1 MKNTKIKF
9 LIAVNVALALNLF
22 LSACKKDFLEV
33 APTGQLTEAVLS
45 SKKGI
50 EGVLIGSYGMISGR
64 FNFFGGASNWANGSI
79 QGGEANKGTNAGD
92 FNDINPLQRF
102 ELQAT
107 ARVPSDRWGPPFEG
121 ISRAN
126 AVLKLLAATTD
137 PTVTDDDKKRI
148 SAEAHFLRAHFYF
161 QLKISFNNIPFIDE
175 TKTSEEAI
183 LIANDRDIW
192 PEIEADMLNAY
203 NNLPETQ
210 SAVGRANKWA
220 AAAYLGKIYLYQ
232 KKWAEA
238 KAKFDEVIANGKT
251 TGGLKYALLPNYAD
265 MFNAE
270 FDNHAESVFA
280 IQAAANTGS
289 TGNANYDLV
298 LNWPYNTGPEGP
310 GNCCGFFQPS
320 FELGNSFRVDAN
332 GLPLL
337 DGSYNNAGNEVKTD
351 QGILSSEAF
360 TPDAGNLDPRID
372 HSIGRRGIP
381 YLDWKDFPGA
391 DWIRDQAYAGPYA
404 PKKYIYYK
412 SQEGTFTDGSGWTR
426 GYPAMNVLIIRYAD
440 VLLMAAEAEVELGNL
455 EAARAL
461 VNQVRARAANP
472 ASWVKRADG
481 SNAANYV
488 IGQYNTP
495 WGDAPTARN
504 AVRFE
509 RKLELS
515 GEGHRFFDLVR
526 WGVAKDVM
534 NAYLAYEGAKL
545 PVALGGSTFTAN
557 QDEYFPIPQT
567 QIDRQA
573 GVLKQNPGY

>member
-1 MKNTKIKF
+1 MKNSKNKI
-9 LIAVNVALALNLF
+9 LIAVNIALVLNLF

-33 APTGQLTEAVLS
+33 SPTGQLTEEVLS

-50 EGVLIGSYGMISGR
+50 EGVLIGSYGMLSGR
-64 FNFFGGASNWANGSI
+64 GNFFGGASNWATGSI

-126 AVLKLLAATTD
+126 TVLKLLAATTD

-161 QLKISFNNIPFIDE
+161 ELKKSFNNVPFIDE
-175 TKTSEEAI
+175 SKTSEEAV

-192 PEIEADMLNAY
+192 PEIEADMKAAY
-203 NNLPETQ
+203 DNLPETQ
-210 SAVGRANKWA
+210 SAIGRANKWA
-220 AAAYLGKIYLYQ
+220 AAAYLGKIYLFQ

-238 KAKFDEVIANGKT
+238 KAKFDEVMANGKT
-251 TGGLKYALLPNYAD
+251 TGGLKYALLPNYPD

-280 IQAAANTGS
+280 VQAAANTGS
-289 TGNANYDLV
+289 VTNANADLV

-351 QGILSSEAF
+351 QGILSAEAF

-372 HSIGRRGIP
+372 FSIGRRGIP
-381 YLDWKDFPGA
+381 YLDWKDFPGT

-440 VLLMAAEAEVELGNL
+440 VLLMAAEAEVELGNF

-472 ASWVKRADG
+472 ASWVKKADG

-488 IGQYNTP
+488 IGLYNTP
-495 WGDAPTARN
+495 WGDAATARA

-515 GEGHRFFDLVR
+515 GEGLRFFDLVR
-526 WGVAKDVM
+526 WGVAADVM
-534 NAYLAYEGAKL
+534 NAYLNYEGAKL
-545 PVALGGSTFTAN
+545 PVALGGSNFTPN

-567 QIDRQA
+567 QLDRQA

>member
-1 MKNTKIKF
+1 MKNSKNKI
-9 LIAVNVALALNLF
+9 LIAVNIALVLNLF

-33 APTGQLTEAVLS
+33 SPTGQLTEEVLS

-50 EGVLIGSYGMISGR
+50 EGVLIGSYGMLSGR

-126 AVLKLLAATTD
+126 TVLKLLAATTD

-161 QLKISFNNIPFIDE
+161 ELKKSFNNVPFIDE
-175 TKTSEEAI
+175 SKTSEEAV

-192 PEIEADMLNAY
+192 PEIEADMKAAY
-203 NNLPETQ
+203 DNLPETQ
-210 SAVGRANKWA
+210 PAIGRANKWA

-238 KAKFDEVIANGKT
+238 KAKFDEVMANGKT
-251 TGGLKYALLPNYAD
+251 TGGLKYALLPNYPD

-280 IQAAANTGS
+280 VQAAANTGS

-351 QGILSSEAF
+351 QGVLSSEAF
-360 TPDAGNLDPRID
+360 TADAGPLDPRID
-372 HSIGRRGIP
+372 FSIGRRGIP

-440 VLLMAAEAEVELGNL
+440 VILMAAEAEVELGNF

-472 ASWVKRADG
+472 ASWVKRSDG

-488 IGQYNTP
+488 IGLYNTP
-495 WGDAPTARN
+495 WGDAATARN

-526 WGVAKDVM
+526 WGVANDVM
-534 NAYLAYEGAKL
+534 NAYLTYEGAKL
-545 PVALGGSTFTAN
+545 PVALGGSHFTPN